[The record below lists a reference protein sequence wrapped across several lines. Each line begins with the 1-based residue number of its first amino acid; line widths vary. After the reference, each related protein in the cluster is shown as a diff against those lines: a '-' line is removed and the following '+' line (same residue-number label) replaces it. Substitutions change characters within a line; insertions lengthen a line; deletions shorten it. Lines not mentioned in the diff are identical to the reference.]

1 MEKAEAEQIKIA
13 ALSFQITLITKYTL
27 KEVNNQDMLKA
38 ILKDFYCLDVTQLS
52 VTIHNSLLSIV
63 NRYLI
68 LHRDEFYNFLA
79 SVNADLLQFY
89 HVYLDNMQFLTSE
102 SAK

>member
-1 MEKAEAEQIKIA
+1 
-13 ALSFQITLITKYTL
+13 
-27 KEVNNQDMLKA
+27 MLKV
-38 ILKDFYCLDVTQLS
+38 ILKDFYNLDVSQVS
-52 VTIHNSLLSIV
+52 ATIHNSLLSIV

-68 LHRDEFYNFLA
+68 LHRDDFFNFLA
-79 SVNADLLQFY
+79 SVNADLQQFY